1 MSKADYP
8 EFDIVRHAGWLH
20 KVFFRGKRDI
30 CHFTG
35 GKDSCKAY
43 VSRFNEHGRNFNF
56 GGVGK

>member
-1 MSKADYP
+1 MPVKNILSCINVKPTMA
-8 EFDIVRHAGWLH
+8 EFWCLLGDIY
-20 KVFFRGKRDI
+20 
-30 CHFTG
+30 FTG